1 MGSLLILF
9 CSWFDLKFLPFVA
22 CLLSSCSSFSLLVMT
37 VVLARRTRAVSARF
51 YGVLDLE
58 FAISDSVLFQPESR
72 RTRVKSWRH
81 SRNICRRG
89 VKIPF
94 VAGLWE
100 KKHQNWDWT
109 SCMRH
114 PTRYLLLVGV
124 CTQDSHLLSHFFL
137 VFFLPNE
144 ISSWKEIGTEKTL
157 VSAADGL
164 ITKPEVRGDF
174 DKMAI
179 DCITEEWRDFPWKS
193 VVVFESKSQSSAK
206 KMSKMWLS

>member
-1 MGSLLILF
+1 M
-9 CSWFDLKFLPFVA
+9 FLVFSPCHDSSA
-22 CLLSSCSSFSLLVMT
+22 CT
-37 VVLARRTRAVSARF
+37 
-51 YGVLDLE
+51 
-58 FAISDSVLFQPESR
+58 SDSRCFRTFLWRAWPWIRYQRFSTLSTWIAKDQSEKLETLKEYLQAGCQDSLRSR
-72 RTRVKSWRH
+72 
-81 SRNICRRG
+81 
-89 VKIPF
+89 F
-94 VAGLWE
+94 VR

-124 CTQDSHLLSHFFL
+124 CTQDSHLLSHFFWF
-137 VFFLPNE
+137 FFLPNE

-157 VSAADGL
+157 VAAADGL